1 MKNIRI
7 YISPTY
13 KKELKKLKRKNYP
26 VELIS
31 ICLKAILENDTS
43 KLRKMKHHQLKGKW
57 KGYNEFHPSRIGNF
71 NNSTY
76 DQWIVVYSLNHNELI
91 LTLVTTGD
99 HKILD
104 KHAPS
109 KI

>member
-1 MKNIRI
+1 
-7 YISPTY
+7 
-13 KKELKKLKRKNYP
+13 
-26 VELIS
+26 
-31 ICLKAILENDTS
+31 
-43 KLRKMKHHQLKGKW
+43 MKHHQLKGKW

-71 NNSTY
+71 NNSTC